1 MNNIELAITQFD
13 QYLITKGLTFECSI
27 IGGAALSVLKVTN
40 RFTRDVD
47 CLIENIPEEIKT
59 SAINF
64 AKENPQLNLAK
75 DWLNNGP
82 SQLLKN
88 LPDGWQSRLQL
99 AFNGTNLK
107 LTTLG
112 RSDLLKTKLF
122 AYCDRNDPDYAD
134 LLKLKPTREELSE
147 SIAWVKLQD
156 ANPGWPDNVEKLFL
170 NLKQALHG

>member
-1 MNNIELAITQFD
+1 MNTIEFAITQFD
-13 QYLITKGLTFECSI
+13 QYLATQGLTFEGCI

-47 CLIENIPEEIKT
+47 CLIEKIPEE
-59 SAINF
+59 
-64 AKENPQLNLAK
+64 
-75 DWLNNGP
+75 
-82 SQLLKN
+82 
-88 LPDGWQSRLQL
+88 WQSKLQF
-99 AFNGTNLK
+99 AFLGTNLK

-122 AYCDRNDPDYAD
+122 AYCNRNDPDYDD

-147 SIAWVKLQD
+147 SISWVKLQD
-156 ANPGWPDNVEKLFL
+156 ANPGWPNHVEKLFL

>member
-13 QYLITKGLTFECSI
+13 QYLLTKGLAFECCI

-59 SAINF
+59 AAINF
-64 AKENPQLNLAK
+64 AKENPDLNLAK

-82 SQLLKN
+82 AQLIKN
-88 LPDGWQSRLQL
+88 LPDGWQSRLQP
-99 AFNGTNLK
+99 AFGGTQLK

-112 RSDLLKTKLF
+112 RADLLKTKLF
-122 AYCDRNDPDYAD
+122 AYCDRTDPDYAD
-134 LLKLKPTREELSE
+134 LLKLNPTRDELSDAI
-147 SIAWVKLQD
+147 SWVKHQD
-156 ANPGWPDNVEKLFL
+156 ANPSWPDNVERLFL